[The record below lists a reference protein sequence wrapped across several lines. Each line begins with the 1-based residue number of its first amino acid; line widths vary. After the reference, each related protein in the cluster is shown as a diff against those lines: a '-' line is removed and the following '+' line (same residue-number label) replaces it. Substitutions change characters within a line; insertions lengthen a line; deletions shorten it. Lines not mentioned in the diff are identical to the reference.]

1 MPRRKT
7 TTEENTT
14 KTPEELQPKRK
25 IGRPRKTKEEPKKT
39 EAKTD
44 EEPAKIPDPDPES
57 YKTDKRVI
65 DLHKAYTKEDVDRMV
80 EDGETSYNE
89 TTYVDGIN
97 QTDMDWLRENIDP
110 KNIKTPS
117 EYFKY
122 IKNMSSGITS
132 ESVKALF
139 DATAN
144 ALKTC
149 VITGQKT
156 LGQALVTKLELL
168 TRERNAVAHGYDQVV
183 NRTDLEAWVI
193 DIATQAKE
201 KKEPN
206 PIHIIELKRYQRMV
220 PDEVIDK
227 VDKARNY
234 FDMLYVA
241 YTDYTGET
249 VRKVEKEKRD
259 KDPIL
264 FGAFLVPSD
273 NGNMIPSEH
282 LFFIADW
289 VDEYCDLTM
298 DQLINSYKDA
308 TGKDILLPAETF
320 TETDIDKLKQQLK
333 EM

>member
-7 TTEENTT
+7 TTEENST
-14 KTPEELQPKRK
+14 KTPEELQPKKK

-39 EAKTD
+39 D
-44 EEPAKIPDPDPES
+44 EEPTKIPDPDPES

-80 EDGETSYNE
+80 EDGETSYKE
-89 TTYVDGIN
+89 TSYPEGIN
-97 QTDMDWLRENIDP
+97 QVDMDWIRESIDP

-122 IKNMSSGITS
+122 IKNMSEGIKS
-132 ESVKALF
+132 ENLKALYN
-139 DATAN
+139 ATAS

-149 VITGQKT
+149 VITGQRDLAKS
-156 LGQALVTKLELL
+156 LMTKLELL
-168 TRERNAVAHGYDQVV
+168 TRERNAVDNGFDQVI

-193 DIATQAKE
+193 DIASQAKDN
-201 KKEPN
+201 KEPN

-227 VDKARNY
+227 VEKARDY

-298 DQLINSYKDA
+298 DQLIDSYRNA
-308 TGKDILLPAETF
+308 TGEDILLPVETF
-320 TETDIDKLKQQLK
+320 TETDIDKLKKAIK

>member
-1 MPRRKT
+1 
-7 TTEENTT
+7 
-14 KTPEELQPKRK
+14 
-25 IGRPRKTKEEPKKT
+25 
-39 EAKTD
+39 
-44 EEPAKIPDPDPES
+44 
-57 YKTDKRVI
+57 
-65 DLHKAYTKEDVDRMV
+65 
-80 EDGETSYNE
+80 
-89 TTYVDGIN
+89 
-97 QTDMDWLRENIDP
+97 
-110 KNIKTPS
+110 
-117 EYFKY
+117 
-122 IKNMSSGITS
+122 
-132 ESVKALF
+132 
-139 DATAN
+139 
-144 ALKTC
+144 
-149 VITGQKT
+149 
-156 LGQALVTKLELL
+156 
-168 TRERNAVAHGYDQVV
+168 
-183 NRTDLEAWVI
+183 
-193 DIATQAKE
+193 
-201 KKEPN
+201 
-206 PIHIIELKRYQRMV
+206 MV

-234 FDMLYVA
+234 VDMLYVA

-308 TGKDILLPAETF
+308 DILLPAETF

>member
-1 MPRRKT
+1 MPRKKI
-7 TTEENTT
+7 TEENTT
-14 KTPEELQPKRK
+14 KTAEGLNPKRRV
-25 IGRPRKTKEEPKKT
+25 GRPRKVKEEPKVEPT
-39 EAKTD
+39 EETD
-44 EEPAKIPDPDPES
+44 EEPKPLEKDPERYAKDS
-57 YKTDKRVI
+57 RVKELHTTFSESTI
-65 DLHKAYTKEDVDRMV
+65 DQMV
-80 EDGETSYNE
+80 EDGETSYKE
-89 TTYVDGIN
+89 TSYPEGIN
-97 QTDMDWLRENIDP
+97 QVDMDWIRESIDP

-122 IKNMSSGITS
+122 IKNMSEGIKS
-132 ESVKALF
+132 ENLKALY
-139 DATAN
+139 DATVS
-144 ALKTC
+144 ALRAC
-149 VITGQKT
+149 VITGQKD
-156 LGQALVTKLELL
+156 LGRSLVTKLELL
-168 TRERNAVAHGYDQVV
+168 TRERNAVDNGYDQVI

-193 DIATQAKE
+193 DIASQAKDS
-201 KKEPN
+201 KVPN
-206 PIHIIELKRYQRMV
+206 PIHIIELKRYQRMI

-227 VDKARNY
+227 VEKARDY
-234 FDMLYVA
+234 FDILYVA

-298 DQLINSYKDA
+298 DQLIESYRNA
-308 TGKDILLPAETF
+308 TGENILLPVETF
-320 TETDIDKLKQQLK
+320 TETDIEKLKQQIK

>member
-1 MPRRKT
+1 MYRKDIT
-7 TTEENTT
+7 KENAT
-14 KTPEELQPKRK
+14 KTPEELKPKRRV
-25 IGRPRKTKEEPKKT
+25 GRPRKVKEEPKVEPT
-39 EAKTD
+39 EETT
-44 EEPAKIPDPDPES
+44 EEPMKLEKDPER
-57 YKTDKRVI
+57 YAKDKRVKE
-65 DLHKAYTKEDVDRMV
+65 LHTTYTTSTVDQMV
-80 EDGETSYNE
+80 EDGETSYKE
-89 TTYVDGIN
+89 TSYPEGIN
-97 QTDMDWLRENIDP
+97 QVDMDWIRESIDP

-122 IKNMSSGITS
+122 IKNMSEGIKS
-132 ESVKALF
+132 ENLKALYN
-139 DATAN
+139 ATAS

-149 VITGQKT
+149 VITGQKD
-156 LGQALVTKLELL
+156 LARSLMVKLELL
-168 TRERNAVAHGYDQVV
+168 TRERNAVDNGFDQVI

-193 DIATQAKE
+193 DIASQAKDN
-201 KKEPN
+201 KEPN

-227 VDKARNY
+227 VEKARDY

-298 DQLINSYKDA
+298 DQLIESYRNA
-308 TGKDILLPAETF
+308 TGENILLPVETF
-320 TETDIDKLKQQLK
+320 TETDIDKIKQAIK

>member
-1 MPRRKT
+1 
-7 TTEENTT
+7 
-14 KTPEELQPKRK
+14 
-25 IGRPRKTKEEPKKT
+25 
-39 EAKTD
+39 
-44 EEPAKIPDPDPES
+44 
-57 YKTDKRVI
+57 
-65 DLHKAYTKEDVDRMV
+65 MV
-80 EDGETSYNE
+80 EDGETSYKE
-89 TTYVDGIN
+89 TSYPEGIN
-97 QTDMDWLRENIDP
+97 QVDMDWIRESIDP

-122 IKNMSSGITS
+122 IKNMSEGIKS
-132 ESVKALF
+132 ENLKALYN
-139 DATAN
+139 ATAS

-149 VITGQKT
+149 VITGQKD
-156 LGQALVTKLELL
+156 LARSLMTKLELL
-168 TRERNAVAHGYDQVV
+168 TRERNAVDNGFDQVI

-193 DIATQAKE
+193 DIASQAKDN
-201 KKEPN
+201 KEPN
-206 PIHIIELKRYQRMV
+206 PIHIIELKRYQRMI

-227 VDKARNY
+227 VEKARDY

-298 DQLINSYKDA
+298 DQLIESYRNA
-308 TGKDILLPAETF
+308 TGENILLPVETF
-320 TETDIDKLKQQLK
+320 TETDIDKIKQAIK

>member
-1 MPRRKT
+1 
-7 TTEENTT
+7 
-14 KTPEELQPKRK
+14 
-25 IGRPRKTKEEPKKT
+25 
-39 EAKTD
+39 
-44 EEPAKIPDPDPES
+44 
-57 YKTDKRVI
+57 
-65 DLHKAYTKEDVDRMV
+65 MV
-80 EDGETSYNE
+80 EDGETSYKE
-89 TTYVDGIN
+89 TSYPEGIN
-97 QTDMDWLRENIDP
+97 QVDMDWIRESIDP

-122 IKNMSSGITS
+122 IKNMSEGIKS
-132 ESVKALF
+132 ENLKALYN
-139 DATAN
+139 ATAS
-144 ALKTC
+144 ALRTC
-149 VITGQKT
+149 VITGQKD
-156 LGQALVTKLELL
+156 LARSLMVKLELL
-168 TRERNAVAHGYDQVV
+168 TRERNAVDNGFDQVI

-193 DIATQAKE
+193 DIASQAKDNN
-201 KKEPN
+201 EPN
-206 PIHIIELKRYQRMV
+206 PIHIIELKRYQRMI

-227 VDKARNY
+227 VEKARDY

-298 DQLINSYKDA
+298 DQLIESYRNA
-308 TGKDILLPAETF
+308 TGENILLPVETF
-320 TETDIDKLKQQLK
+320 TETDIDKLKQIIK

>member
-1 MPRRKT
+1 MPRKK

-14 KTPEELQPKRK
+14 NTPEELKPKRRV
-25 IGRPRKTKEEPKKT
+25 GRPKKVKEEPKV
-39 EAKTD
+39 EPA
-44 EEPAKIPDPDPES
+44 EEPKKLEKDPER
-57 YKTDKRVI
+57 YAKDKRVAE
-65 DLHKAYTKEDVDRMV
+65 LHTTYTASTVDRMV
-80 EDGETSYNE
+80 EDGETSYKE
-89 TTYVDGIN
+89 TSYPEGIN
-97 QTDMDWLRENIDP
+97 QVDMDWIRESIDP

-122 IKNMSSGITS
+122 IKNMSEGIKS
-132 ESVKALF
+132 ENLKALYN
-139 DATAN
+139 ATAS

-149 VITGQKT
+149 VITGQKD
-156 LGQALVTKLELL
+156 LARSLMVKLELL
-168 TRERNAVAHGYDQVV
+168 TRERNAVDNGFDQVI

-193 DIATQAKE
+193 DIASQAKDNN
-201 KKEPN
+201 EPN
-206 PIHIIELKRYQRMV
+206 PIHIIELKRYQRMI

-227 VDKARNY
+227 VEKARDY
-234 FDMLYVA
+234 FDILYVA

-298 DQLINSYKDA
+298 DQLIESYRNA
-308 TGKDILLPAETF
+308 TGENILLPVETF
-320 TETDIDKLKQQLK
+320 TETDIEKLKQQIK

>member
-1 MPRRKT
+1 MPRKK
-7 TTEENTT
+7 TTEENATN
-14 KTPEELQPKRK
+14 TPEELKPKRRV
-25 IGRPRKTKEEPKKT
+25 GRPRKVKEEPKV
-39 EAKTD
+39 EPAVEPA
-44 EEPAKIPDPDPES
+44 EEPKKLEKDPARYAK
-57 YKTDKRVI
+57 DKRVNE
-65 DLHKAYTKEDVDRMV
+65 LHTTFTSSTVDQMV
-80 EDGETSYNE
+80 EDGETSYKE
-89 TTYVDGIN
+89 TSYPEGIN
-97 QTDMDWLRENIDP
+97 QTDMDWIRESIDP

-122 IKNMSSGITS
+122 IKNMSEGIKS
-132 ESVKALF
+132 ENLKALYN
-139 DATAN
+139 ATAS
-144 ALKTC
+144 ALRTC
-149 VITGQKT
+149 VITGQKD
-156 LGQALVTKLELL
+156 LAKSLMVKLELL
-168 TRERNAVAHGYDQVV
+168 TRERNAVDNGFDQVI

-193 DIATQAKE
+193 DIASQAKDN
-201 KKEPN
+201 KEPN

-227 VDKARNY
+227 VEKARDY

-298 DQLINSYKDA
+298 DQLIDSYRNA
-308 TGKDILLPAETF
+308 TGEDILLPVETF
-320 TETDIDKLKQQLK
+320 TETDIDKLKQAIK